1 MRPYPFQICR
11 RLTRT
16 ASSPGITR
24 RLTKDSP
31 PSRAKSTAA
40 AAMSIEIGEIDPN
53 TAVITPLVEVI
64 DGWFS
69 THNGVVDVADP

>member
-1 MRPYPFQICR
+1 MERKKIR
-11 RLTRT
+11 
-16 ASSPGITR
+16 G
-24 RLTKDSP
+24 
-31 PSRAKSTAA
+31 A